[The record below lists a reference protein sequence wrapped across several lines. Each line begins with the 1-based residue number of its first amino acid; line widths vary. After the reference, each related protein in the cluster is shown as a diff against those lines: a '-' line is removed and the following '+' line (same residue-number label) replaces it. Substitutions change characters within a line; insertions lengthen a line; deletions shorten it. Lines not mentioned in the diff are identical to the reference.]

1 MAGVVTIEILYFE
14 GCPSH
19 NSTTALARIVVREC
33 GFAAEIIET
42 CVRDLAQAKQTG
54 FSGSPTI
61 LVNGTD
67 IEPHVLPAAEL
78 GCRLYLS
85 RTGLRGVPPRELLQ
99 VALISATTHK

>member
-1 MAGVVTIEILYFE
+1 MAKVVTIEILYFE

-19 NSTTALARIVVREC
+19 KSTAALVKTVVSEC
-33 GFAAEIIET
+33 GIAAEIIET
-42 CVRDLAQAKQTG
+42 CVRNLAQAKQAG

>member
-1 MAGVVTIEILYFE
+1 MAKVVTIEILYFE

-19 NSTTALARIVVREC
+19 KSTTALVKTVVSECRI
-33 GFAAEIIET
+33 AAEIIET
-42 CVRDLAQAKQTG
+42 CVRNLAQAKQAG

-61 LVNGTD
+61 PVNGTD

-85 RTGLRGVPPRELLQ
+85 RTGLRGVPPCELLQ
-99 VALISATTHK
+99 VALISATAHK